1 MSGAESAGIQGKIC
15 RLCLSDAGVILPIFD
30 GEVAERFS
38 VPLPMK
44 ILACVSI
51 EVSNVIRYANNY
63 TDVKHTF
70 FHLSF
75 IQLHALMPLPTDLSC
90 HNLGR

>member
-1 MSGAESAGIQGKIC
+1 MSGAESDGIQGKIC

-63 TDVKHTF
+63 TAVKRAFEFYPVKCFSALTCRT
-70 FHLSF
+70 L
-75 IQLHALMPLPTDLSC
+75 IPQLRPVK
-90 HNLGR
+90 

>member
-1 MSGAESAGIQGKIC
+1 VLFGNKRKMNEAENAGIHGKIC

-38 VPLPMK
+38 VPLPIK

-51 EVSNVIRYANNY
+51 EVSNVIRYGNY
-63 TDVKHTF
+63 YDIKLAF
-70 FHLSF
+70 FHVSC
-75 IQLHALMPLPTDLSC
+75 IQ
-90 HNLGR
+90 

>member
-1 MSGAESAGIQGKIC
+1 MLVNKRKMNGTESAGIQGKIC
-15 RLCLSDAGVILPIFD
+15 RLCLSDAGIILPIFD

-51 EVSNVIRYANNY
+51 EVSNVIRYTNRY
-63 TDVKHTF
+63 TDVKRTF
-70 FHLSF
+70 FHLSL
-75 IQLHALMPLPTDLSC
+75 IQ
-90 HNLGR
+90 

>member
-1 MSGAESAGIQGKIC
+1 MLDNKYKMNGVESAGIQGRIC

-30 GEVAERFS
+30 GEVAERFP

-63 TDVKHTF
+63 NDVKRTF
-70 FHLSF
+70 FHLSL
-75 IQLHALMPLPTDLSC
+75 IQ
-90 HNLGR
+90 

>member
-1 MSGAESAGIQGKIC
+1 MNGAVSAGLQGKIC

-51 EVSNVIRYANNY
+51 EVSNVMRYAHNY
-63 TDVKHTF
+63 TDKRTF

-75 IQLHALMPLPTDLSC
+75 IQ
-90 HNLGR
+90 

>member
-1 MSGAESAGIQGKIC
+1 MNEAEIAGIQGKIC

-51 EVSNVIRYANNY
+51 EVSNVIRYGNNY
-63 TDVKHTF
+63 YDVKRTF
-70 FHLSF
+70 SHLSC
-75 IQLHALMPLPTDLSC
+75 IQ
-90 HNLGR
+90 

>member
-1 MSGAESAGIQGKIC
+1 MNGVESAGGIQGKIC
-15 RLCLSDAGVILPIFD
+15 RLCLSDAGIILPIFD

-51 EVSNVIRYANNY
+51 EVSNVIRYTTTLTLNVHFS
-63 TDVKHTF
+63 T
-70 FHLSF
+70 
-75 IQLHALMPLPTDLSC
+75 
-90 HNLGR
+90 

>member
-1 MSGAESAGIQGKIC
+1 MNGVESAGIQGKIC

-51 EVSNVIRYANNY
+51 EVSSVIRYANNY
-63 TDVKHTF
+63 TDIKRTF
-70 FHLSF
+70 FHSSL
-75 IQLHALMPLPTDLSC
+75 IQ
-90 HNLGR
+90 

>member
-1 MSGAESAGIQGKIC
+1 MNNPQSVAIKEKIC

-38 VPLPMK
+38 VPLPTK

-51 EVSNVIRYANNY
+51 EVSNFTRCGNKIRSY
-63 TDVKHTF
+63 
-70 FHLSF
+70 
-75 IQLHALMPLPTDLSC
+75 
-90 HNLGR
+90 